1 MSKEESKHKEQP
13 LPVPIVV
20 LTTRDHYVLAAM
32 QGVLATKSNI
42 SPEDLVTRCNRIAD
56 EFLR

>member
-1 MSKEESKHKEQP
+1 M
-13 LPVPIVV
+13 PIVV